1 MKIEKSSTIKE
12 LRSLQK
18 GDFISFESIASGEIS
33 SIEVHNFRSELHFY
47 IKLCDVK
54 QTILIIK

>member
-1 MKIEKSSTIKE
+1 MKIQKSSTIKE

-18 GDFISFESIASGEIS
+18 GDYISFESIASGEIT
-33 SIEVHNFRSELHFY
+33 SIEVRNFKRELHFY
-47 IKLCDVK
+47 IKLFGVK